1 MAELSAAAAQLLH
14 RLDSLALE
22 FAPHFSAAER
32 CARLPPQICD
42 PLLHEGF
49 FRLWIPA
56 AHGGLELPL
65 ADALQ
70 IYEAAAALDGSLGWA
85 VMIGAGGGL
94 FAAWLPFD
102 GAQQLFAPAAALVAG
117 SGSPTGFAERVPG
130 GYRVRGAWR
139 FASGAHYA
147 SVFTAACVVT
157 AGGSPVLDA
166 QAKPLIRA
174 MSIAPAEV
182 HILDTWD
189 ATGMRGTGSHDFEV
203 RDALVPEHHSFS
215 VLTDAPRATGP
226 LYRLPFAVLTELPVS
241 AVGLGIAR
249 HALREFALSATQS
262 TTQSTTQSATQSAAV
277 SMRFAQAQAVL
288 ALAAAAV
295 AQLADEAWR
304 TVAAGGR
311 LDATQLARITAT
323 CCVSQE
329 QLRAAIGALAGV
341 AGMRAIDR
349 NSGFSRAWRDLQTL
363 GAHGSLAPQ
372 RLEAAGTTL
381 LNQAARSD
389 TSSCASEATGAAH
402 TLPAHT

>member
-1 MAELSAAAAQLLH
+1 MTQLSPAAAQLLR

-22 FAPHFSAAER
+22 FAPHFAAAEQR
-32 CARLPPQICD
+32 GRLPQEICG
-42 PLLHEGF
+42 PLLREGF

-56 AHGGLELPL
+56 SDGGLELSL
-65 ADALQ
+65 VEALR
-70 IYEAAAALDGSLGWA
+70 IYEAASVLDGSLGWA

-94 FAAWLPFD
+94 FAAWLPPE
-102 GAQQLFAPAAALVAG
+102 GARQLFAPADALVAG
-117 SGSPTGFAERVPG
+117 SGAPSGFAERVPG

-157 AGGSPVLDA
+157 AGGNPEQDA
-166 QAKPLIRA
+166 QGKPLIRA
-174 MSIAPAEV
+174 MAIAPADV
-182 HILDTWD
+182 RIVDTWD

-203 RDALVPEHHSFS
+203 REALVPEHHSFS

-249 HALREFALSATQS
+249 HALREFASSATR
-262 TTQSTTQSATQSAAV
+262 SAAV
-277 SMRFAQAQAVL
+277 STRFAQAEAVL
-288 ALAAAAV
+288 AMAAAAV
-295 AQLADEAWR
+295 AQLAQDAWR
-304 TVAAGGR
+304 TVAQGGL

-323 CCVSQE
+323 CGVAQE
-329 QLRAAIGALAGV
+329 QLRQAIGALASV

-349 NSGFSRAWRDLQTL
+349 GSGFSRAWRDLQTL

-372 RLEAAGTTL
+372 RLEAAGAAL
-381 LNQAARSD
+381 LDQAARSD
-389 TSSCASEATGAAH
+389 TSSCASVATGGAH
-402 TLPAHT
+402 TLPEHT